1 MAPFT
6 CANDNVTTIRLEIFD
21 ILPTRLTEQLECAAT
36 ESSDELLY
44 TISLSDRQPIKIS
57 ELSNISTIDDYF
69 DQGTYQATIEVCILG
84 ESGNDNPR
92 LSCDDVHTETQTY
105 NNVTIIVGTDEDLA
119 PFTCTSDNV
128 NTLRLEIFD
137 ILSTTLAQL
146 LGCAATDSSDE
157 LLYTI
162 SLSDRQLIKTSEP
175 NSTVDDYF
183 DQGTYQATIEV
194 CILGN
199 DSFSCDDMMQTE
211 NQTYSDV
218 MIVVGPN
225 MKRLFP
231 YGPGDEIVSDIDDET
246 FSIVS
251 SDGIPFLTDTYNI
264 LHVS

>member
-1 MAPFT
+1 M
-6 CANDNVTTIRLEIFD
+6 TTLQLEIFD
-21 ILPTRLTEQLECAAT
+21 ILPNRLAQLLACAAT
-36 ESSDELLY
+36 DSSDELLY

-57 ELSNISTIDDYF
+57 ELSNISIVDDYF
-69 DQGTYQATIEVCILG
+69 DQGTYQATIEVCVLG

-92 LSCDDVHTETQTY
+92 LSCDDVHTETQIY
-105 NNVTIIVGTDEDLA
+105 SNVTIIIGTDEDLA
-119 PFTCTSDNV
+119 PFTCTNDNV
-128 NTLRLEIFD
+128 NILRLEIFD
-137 ILSTTLAQL
+137 ILSTRLAQL

-162 SLSDRQLIKTSEP
+162 SLSDRQPIKISEP

-183 DQGTYQATIEV
+183 DQGSYQATITVEV
-194 CILGN
+194 CVLGN
-199 DSFSCDDMMQTE
+199 DSLSCDGTMQTE

-218 MIVVGPN
+218 TIVVGPN
-225 MKRLFP
+225 TKRLFP
-231 YGPGDEIVSDIDDET
+231 YGPGDVRVSDIDDET

>member
-1 MAPFT
+1 M
-6 CANDNVTTIRLEIFD
+6 TTLRLEIFD
-21 ILPTRLTEQLECAAT
+21 TLVTRLIEQLECAAT

-44 TISLSDRQPIKIS
+44 TISFSDRQPIKIS
-57 ELSNISTIDDYF
+57 ESTISITDDYF
-69 DQGTYQATIEVCILG
+69 DQGTYQATVEVCILG
-84 ESGNDNPR
+84 ESGNGS
-92 LSCDDVHTETQTY
+92 LSCDDMQTETQTY
-105 NNVTIIVGTDEDLA
+105 SDVTILVATDEDLA

-128 NTLRLEIFD
+128 NTLQFEIFD
-137 ILSTTLAQL
+137 ILSTKLAQL

-162 SLSDRQLIKTSEP
+162 SLPDGQPIKISLP

-199 DSFSCDDMMQTE
+199 NSLSCDDMMQTE

-225 MKRLFP
+225 TKRLFP
-231 YGPGDEIVSDIDDET
+231 YGPGDMIVSGIDDET